1 MYTAYISTNVRMVH
15 SRRMTEWQ
23 WSPRRHRYAPRAF
36 QHAVVV
42 LKAIQTLE
50 PNSVLYALP
59 NELVFEIIAKLPL
72 DSFDGIEEQSDRARI
87 CASS

>member
-1 MYTAYISTNVRMVH
+1 M
-15 SRRMTEWQ
+15 
-23 WSPRRHRYAPRAF
+23 
-36 QHAVVV
+36 